1 MAQRKAFLFY
11 LALFCVVL
19 YTRALEIH
27 CRSFLLLETAPHLED
42 TSHSHAVPPG
52 SRGSSCNGTYTL
64 NPATCRKHF
73 DLELPRKKYIEAMS
87 NPKYLD
93 CILCPASSS
102 WLASPSAI
110 QFTCTQ
116 RQRCYSTWHFEMT
129 DLGVSWIW
137 ISYVSLSLG
146 RKWVIGCILRQICMW

>member
-1 MAQRKAFLFY
+1 MAQGKAFLFY

-42 TSHSHAVPPG
+42 KSHSHAIPPG

-64 NPATCRKHF
+64 TPAACRKHF
-73 DLELPRKKYIEAMS
+73 DLELPHKKFIEAMS
-87 NPKYLD
+87 NPKYPD

-110 QFTCTQ
+110 QFT
-116 RQRCYSTWHFEMT
+116 STAKAEMLSHLT
-129 DLGVSWIW
+129 FWNDRPWSQLNLD
-137 ISYVSLSLG
+137 LSLMYLQ
-146 RKWVIGCILRQICMW
+146 V